1 MDAAKASDSVGFVQ
15 NFYAAQRRREGCLH
29 LSNLRP
35 CEGAFE
41 RWRLANRPID
51 PKAFFDDDLPA
62 WGMRMALI
70 ALVGASETLP
80 EGGLRALVAVAGETL
95 IERQA
100 ARLADVGV
108 THIAVAVAAVPAE
121 LTAVCDRIRRRG
133 MTVTPV
139 RAAPD
144 LIGLVEPDDR
154 LILVADGLRAGG
166 THYAAIARP
175 GSPAILVTGDTV
187 LTQGFERIDA
197 TRRWGGLASIS
208 QPMVA
213 ELAAMPGEWD
223 MMLTLLRL
231 AVQSGARRL
240 YCEPALFEQGEIAIV
255 ADRPTAALI
264 EQSSLQQVE
273 YGGMG
278 LGRSAIMMPLVRL
291 AGPWLVKSPNIA
303 RYLPYVT
310 AALWLGVAA
319 LAASGLAA
327 AGALAAIFGGLA
339 LAAMRFLSAFRA
351 ESAARDR
358 VRAIIR
364 GFALALLALFPW
376 ILALGAPQR
385 AVPPFAEAALAPC
398 LAVTILLARA
408 LYEDDGERR
417 RFHWLLPDADQA
429 WIMLAPAL
437 LFGLAPPM
445 FAILPL
451 LALFQILLWLRLA
464 RRPEGR

>member
-1 MDAAKASDSVGFVQ
+1 MLAKAACRH
-15 NFYAAQRRREGCLH
+15 N
-29 LSNLRP
+29 
-35 CEGAFE
+35 
-41 RWRLANRPID
+41 RLIRASFAVPR
-51 PKAFFDDDLPA
+51 LP
-62 WGMRMALI
+62 MPLI

-80 EGGLRALVAVAGETL
+80 DGGLRALVTVAGETL

-100 ARLADVGV
+100 ARLVDVGV
-108 THIAVAVAAVPAE
+108 THIAVAVAALPAE
-121 LTAVCDRIRRRG
+121 LLAVCDRIRRRG
-133 MTVTPV
+133 VKVTPV
-139 RAAPD
+139 RAAGD
-144 LIGLVEPDDR
+144 LVPLVEAEDR

-166 THYAAIARP
+166 THYAAIAKP
-175 GSPAILVTGDTV
+175 GSPAILVTGDTI

-197 TRRWGGLASIS
+197 TRRWGGLASVAP
-208 QPMVA
+208 PMVA
-213 ELAAMPGEWD
+213 ELTAMPGEWD

-255 ADRPTAALI
+255 SDRPTAALI
-264 EQSSLQQVE
+264 EQSSLQRTE

-291 AGPWLVKSPNIA
+291 AGPLLVKSPKTA
-303 RYLPYVT
+303 RYLPVVT
-310 AALWLGVAA
+310 AFLWVGVVA

-327 AGALAAIFGGLA
+327 AGALVAVLGGLG

-351 ESAARDR
+351 ESAAQDR
-358 VRAIIR
+358 VRAVIR
-364 GFALALLALFPW
+364 GFALALLGLFPW
-376 ILALGAPQR
+376 LLAFGAPGR
-385 AVPPFAEAALAPC
+385 SMPPFAEAALAPC
-398 LAVTILLARA
+398 LAVTIILARA
-408 LYEDDGERR
+408 LYEDAGERR

-437 LFGLAPPM
+437 LFGLASPM

-464 RRPEGR
+464 RRPEPR

>member
-1 MDAAKASDSVGFVQ
+1 V
-15 NFYAAQRRREGCLH
+15 
-29 LSNLRP
+29 
-35 CEGAFE
+35 
-41 RWRLANRPID
+41 
-51 PKAFFDDDLPA
+51 
-62 WGMRMALI
+62 ALI

-80 EGGLRALVAVAGETL
+80 DGGLRALVSLAGETL

-108 THIAVAVAAVPAE
+108 THLAVAVGSVPAE
-121 LTAVCDRIRRRG
+121 LLATCDRIRRRG
-133 MTVTPV
+133 MRVTSV
-139 RAAPD
+139 RTAAD
-144 LIGLVEPDDR
+144 LMALVEEDDR
-154 LILVADGLRAGG
+154 IILVADGLRAGG
-166 THYAAIARP
+166 THYAAIAKP
-175 GSPAILVTGDTV
+175 GTPAILVTGDTV

-197 TRRWGGLASIS
+197 TRRWGGLACLSPPI
-208 QPMVA
+208 VA

-231 AVQSGARRL
+231 AVQAGARRL

-255 ADRPTAALI
+255 ADRRIAALI

-291 AGPWLVKSPNIA
+291 AGPLLVKSPATA

-310 AALWLGVAA
+310 GLLWVIVAL

-327 AGALAAIFGGLA
+327 AGALVALFGGLG

-351 ESAARDR
+351 ESAGQDR
-358 VRAIIR
+358 WREIIR
-364 GFALALLALFPW
+364 TFAWVLLAIFPW
-376 ILALGAPQR
+376 LMSLAGA
-385 AVPPFAEAALAPC
+385 AHEAPPFAEAALAPC
-398 LAVTILLARA
+398 LAAAILLARW
-408 LYEDDGERR
+408 LYEDSGEKR

-429 WIMLAPAL
+429 WIMLAPSL
-437 LFGLAPPM
+437 LFGFAAPM

-451 LALFQILLWLRLA
+451 LALLQILLWIRLA
-464 RRPEGR
+464 RRPEAR

>member
-1 MDAAKASDSVGFVQ
+1 
-15 NFYAAQRRREGCLH
+15 
-29 LSNLRP
+29 
-35 CEGAFE
+35 
-41 RWRLANRPID
+41 
-51 PKAFFDDDLPA
+51 
-62 WGMRMALI
+62 MALI

-80 EGGLRALVAVAGETL
+80 DGSLRALVTVAGETL

-100 ARLADVGV
+100 ARLSDVGV
-108 THIAVAVAAVPAE
+108 THIAVAVGAVPAE
-121 LTAVCDRIRRRG
+121 LLATCDRIRRRG
-133 MTVTPV
+133 VKVTPV

-144 LIGLVEPDDR
+144 LMGLVEGDDR
-154 LILVADGLRAGG
+154 IILVADGLRAGG

-175 GSPAILVTGDTV
+175 GSPAILVTGDTP
-187 LTQGFERIDA
+187 LTQAFERIDA
-197 TRRWGGLASIS
+197 TRRWGGLACIS
-208 QPMVA
+208 DMMVA

-255 ADRPTAALI
+255 TDRPTAALI

-278 LGRSAIMMPLVRL
+278 LGRSAIMMPLIRL
-291 AGPWLVKSPNIA
+291 AGPLIVKSPKTA

-310 AALWLGVAA
+310 ALLWVAVGL

-327 AGALAAIFGGLA
+327 AGALVAILGGLG
-339 LAAMRFLSAFRA
+339 LAAMRFLSSFRA
-351 ESAARDR
+351 ESAAQDRARD
-358 VRAIIR
+358 VIR
-364 GFALALLALFPW
+364 GFAWVLLAIFPW
-376 ILALGAPQR
+376 LLSLAGPEQR
-385 AVPPFAEAALAPC
+385 MPPFSEAALAPC
-398 LAVTILLARA
+398 LAATILLARA
-408 LYEDDGERR
+408 LYEDSGEKR

-437 LFGLAPPM
+437 LFGFAPLM

-451 LALFQILLWLRLA
+451 LALFQVLLWLRLA
-464 RRPEGR
+464 RRPEAR

>member
-1 MDAAKASDSVGFVQ
+1 
-15 NFYAAQRRREGCLH
+15 
-29 LSNLRP
+29 
-35 CEGAFE
+35 
-41 RWRLANRPID
+41 
-51 PKAFFDDDLPA
+51 
-62 WGMRMALI
+62 MALI
-70 ALVGASETLP
+70 ALVGASEPLP
-80 EGGLRALVAVAGETL
+80 DGGLRALVTVAGETL

-100 ARLADVGV
+100 VRLADVGV
-108 THIAVAVAAVPAE
+108 THMAVAVGAVPGE
-121 LTAVCDRIRRRG
+121 LLATCDRIRRRG
-133 MTVTPV
+133 MKVTPV
-139 RAAPD
+139 RQASD
-144 LIGLVEPDDR
+144 LLALVEGDDR
-154 LILVADGLRAGG
+154 IILVADGLRAGG

-208 QPMVA
+208 DAMVA

-231 AVQSGARRL
+231 AVQAGARRL
-240 YCEPALFEQGEIAIV
+240 YCEPALFEQGEIAV
-255 ADRPTAALI
+255 VTDRPTAALI

-291 AGPWLVKSPNIA
+291 AGPLLVKSARTA

-310 AALWLGVAA
+310 ALLWIAVALLA
-319 LAASGLAA
+319 LSGLAA
-327 AGALAAIFGGLA
+327 AGVLVAILGGLG
-339 LAAMRFLSAFRA
+339 LATMRFLSAFRA
-351 ESAARDR
+351 ESAAQDRARD
-358 VRAIIR
+358 VIR
-364 GFALALLALFPW
+364 TFAWVLLAIFPW
-376 ILALGAPQR
+376 LLSLADDQGM
-385 AVPPFAEAALAPC
+385 PPFSEAALAPC
-398 LAVTILLARA
+398 LAAAILVARW
-408 LYEDDGERR
+408 LYEDSGEKR

-437 LFGLAPPM
+437 LFGFAPLM

-464 RRPEGR
+464 RRPEAR

>member
-1 MDAAKASDSVGFVQ
+1 
-15 NFYAAQRRREGCLH
+15 
-29 LSNLRP
+29 
-35 CEGAFE
+35 
-41 RWRLANRPID
+41 
-51 PKAFFDDDLPA
+51 
-62 WGMRMALI
+62 MALI

-80 EGGLRALVAVAGETL
+80 DGSLRALVTVAGETL

-108 THIAVAVAAVPAE
+108 THIAVAVGAVPGE
-121 LTAVCDRIRRRG
+121 LLATCDRIRRRG
-133 MTVTPV
+133 IKVTPV
-139 RAAPD
+139 RQAAD
-144 LIGLVEPDDR
+144 LVPLVKGDDR
-154 LILVADGLRAGG
+154 IILVADGLRAGG
-166 THYAAIARP
+166 THYAAI
-175 GSPAILVTGDTV
+175 LVTGDTM

-231 AVQSGARRL
+231 AVQAGARRL

-278 LGRSAIMMPLVRL
+278 LGRSAIMMPVIRL
-291 AGPWLVKSPNIA
+291 AGPLLVKSPATA

-310 AALWLGVAA
+310 ALLWVAVAL

-327 AGALAAIFGGLA
+327 AGALVAILGGLG

-351 ESAARDR
+351 ESAAQDRARD
-358 VRAIIR
+358 IIR
-364 GFALALLALFPW
+364 TFAWVLLAVFPW
-376 ILALGAPQR
+376 LLSLAGPGQKM
-385 AVPPFAEAALAPC
+385 PPFSEAALAPC
-398 LAVTILLARA
+398 LAAAILLARA
-408 LYEDDGERR
+408 LYEDSGERR
-417 RFHWLLPDADQA
+417 RFHWLLPDADEA
-429 WIMLAPAL
+429 WILLAPAL
-437 LFGLAPPM
+437 LFGFAPLM

-464 RRPEGR
+464 RRPEAR

>member
-1 MDAAKASDSVGFVQ
+1 
-15 NFYAAQRRREGCLH
+15 
-29 LSNLRP
+29 
-35 CEGAFE
+35 
-41 RWRLANRPID
+41 
-51 PKAFFDDDLPA
+51 
-62 WGMRMALI
+62 MALI

-80 EGGLRALVAVAGETL
+80 DGTLRALVTVAGETL

-121 LTAVCDRIRRRG
+121 LLATCDRIRRRG
-133 MTVTPV
+133 LKVTPV
-139 RAAPD
+139 RAAAD
-144 LIGLVEPDDR
+144 LLGLVEGDDR
-154 LILVADGLRAGG
+154 IILVADGLRAGG
-166 THYAAIARP
+166 THYAAIAKP
-175 GSPAILVTGDTV
+175 GSPAILVTGDTP
-187 LTQGFERIDA
+187 LTQMFERIDA
-197 TRRWGGLASIS
+197 TRRWGGLACIS
-208 QPMVA
+208 DTMVA

-240 YCEPALFEQGEIAIV
+240 YCEPALFEQGEIAIIV
-255 ADRPTAALI
+255 DRPTAVLI

-278 LGRSAIMMPLVRL
+278 LGRSAIMMPLIRL
-291 AGPWLVKSPNIA
+291 AGPLLVKSPATA

-310 AALWLGVAA
+310 ALLWVTVAL

-327 AGALAAIFGGLA
+327 AGALVAIFGGLG

-351 ESAARDR
+351 ESAAQDR
-358 VRAIIR
+358 TREVIR
-364 GFALALLALFPW
+364 TFAWVLLASFPW
-376 ILALGAPQR
+376 LLSLTGPAHSMPL
-385 AVPPFAEAALAPC
+385 FAEAALAPC
-398 LAVTILLARA
+398 LAATILLARW
-408 LYEDDGERR
+408 LYEDSGERR

-437 LFGLAPPM
+437 LFGFASLM

-451 LALFQILLWLRLA
+451 LSLLQILLWLRLA
-464 RRPEGR
+464 RRPDVGVGR

>member
-1 MDAAKASDSVGFVQ
+1 
-15 NFYAAQRRREGCLH
+15 
-29 LSNLRP
+29 
-35 CEGAFE
+35 
-41 RWRLANRPID
+41 
-51 PKAFFDDDLPA
+51 
-62 WGMRMALI
+62 MALI

-80 EGGLRALVAVAGETL
+80 DGGLRALVSLAGETL

-108 THIAVAVAAVPAE
+108 THLAVAVGSVPAE
-121 LTAVCDRIRRRG
+121 LLATCDRIRRRG
-133 MTVTPV
+133 MRVTSV
-139 RAAPD
+139 RTAAD
-144 LIGLVEPDDR
+144 LMALVEEDDR
-154 LILVADGLRAGG
+154 IILVADGLRAGG
-166 THYAAIARP
+166 THYAAIAKP
-175 GSPAILVTGDTV
+175 GTPAILVTGDTV

-197 TRRWGGLASIS
+197 TRRWGGLACLSP
-208 QPMVA
+208 PMVA

-231 AVQSGARRL
+231 AVQAGARRL

-255 ADRPTAALI
+255 ADRRIAALI

-291 AGPWLVKSPNIA
+291 AGPLLVKSPATA

-310 AALWLGVAA
+310 GLLWVIVAL

-327 AGALAAIFGGLA
+327 AGALVALFGGLG

-351 ESAARDR
+351 ESAGQDR
-358 VRAIIR
+358 WREIIR
-364 GFALALLALFPW
+364 TFAWVLLAIFPW
-376 ILALGAPQR
+376 LMSLAGA
-385 AVPPFAEAALAPC
+385 AHEAPPFAEAALAPC
-398 LAVTILLARA
+398 LAAAILLARW
-408 LYEDDGERR
+408 LYEDSGEKR

-429 WIMLAPAL
+429 WIMLAPSL
-437 LFGLAPPM
+437 LFGFAAPM

-451 LALFQILLWLRLA
+451 LALLQILLWIRLA
-464 RRPEGR
+464 RRPEAR